1 MDKKKHRKKKK
12 KAAKKKY
19 TKWLMGGGVFLC
31 FFVLVFIIYIVLQNL
46 GKSNLDRHG
55 ENMANAGNISS
66 LNELTQELEADTYEL
81 EEGQIL
87 VNGQIY
93 EYNQDIVTFL
103 CMGIDSHSGISK
115 TKIPGKAGQADAL
128 ILVVV
133 NPKTE
138 EIQVINVNRDSMT
151 DIEIYDTA
159 GVYIG
164 KEKGQIT
171 LQYAYGDGREKSC
184 ELMEKA
190 VSDLFYGI
198 PIHGYAALDIL
209 AIATLNDAVGGVE
222 VTVDEDV
229 AVYMPQW
236 KVGSKVTLQG
246 EEALYYVRHRAAET
260 EELGTNIRRIDRQK
274 EFMTAFVQALKNK
287 TKNNISFPLS
297 LYKDVQKHIV
307 TSVSLEEI
315 TYLANMVLGYDFSLG
330 NMRGMTGDL
339 VMGEESE
346 EFHVNDTDLK
356 QMVIDVFYT
365 KVNSD

>member
-1 MDKKKHRKKKK
+1 MEKEKQRKRKKRT
-12 KAAKKKY
+12 AKKSYK
-19 TKWLMGGGVFLC
+19 KWLIGGGCFLC
-31 FFVLVFIIYIVLQNL
+31 LFVVLILIYFILQNM
-46 GKSNLDRHG
+46 GKSSLNRHG
-55 ENMANAGNISS
+55 ENMAGDGMTVGINEMQQESEVGN
-66 LNELTQELEADTYEL
+66 YEL

-87 VNGQIY
+87 VDGQVY
-93 EYNQDIVTFL
+93 EYNQELVTFL

-115 TKIPGKAGQADAL
+115 TKTPGKAGQADAL
-128 ILVVV
+128 ILVVI
-133 NPKTE
+133 NPETE

-151 DIEIYDTA
+151 EIEIYDTA

-164 KEKGQIT
+164 TEKGQIT

-198 PIHGYAALDIL
+198 PIHGYAALDIG

-236 KVGSKVTLQG
+236 KVGNKVILQG

-260 EELGTNIRRIDRQK
+260 QELGTNLRRIDRQK
-274 EFMTAFVQALKNK
+274 EFMTAFVQKLKEK
-287 TKNNISFPLS
+287 TKGNISFPLS
-297 LYKDVQKHIV
+297 LYKDIQKHIV
-307 TSVSLEEI
+307 TSVSMEEI
-315 TYLANMVLGYDFSLG
+315 AYLADMALSFNFSLG
-330 NMRGMTGDL
+330 NMWGMEGDL

-346 EFHVNDTDLK
+346 EFHVNDAALK
-356 QMVIDVFYT
+356 QLVMDVFYT
-365 KVNSD
+365 KVE

>member
-1 MDKKKHRKKKK
+1 MDKKKRRKKKK
-12 KAAKKKY
+12 RAAKKNY
-19 TKWLMGGGVFLC
+19 TKWLTGGGCILC
-31 FFVLVFIIYIVLQNL
+31 LFVLVFVIYIILQNL
-46 GKSNLDRHG
+46 GKSSLNRHG
-55 ENMANAGNISS
+55 ENMANAGSVS
-66 LNELTQELEADTYEL
+66 ALNDIQQDMEVSPYEL
-81 EEGQIL
+81 KEGQIL
-87 VNGQIY
+87 VDGQVY
-93 EYNQDIVTFL
+93 EYNQDIITFL

-115 TKIPGKAGQADAL
+115 TKTPGKAGQADAL

-138 EIQVINVNRDSMT
+138 EIQIINVNRDSMT

-164 KEKGQIT
+164 KEEGQIT

-209 AIATLNDAVGGVE
+209 AIATLNDAIGGVE

-236 KVGSKVTLQG
+236 EVGSKVRLQG
-246 EEALYYVRHRAAET
+246 EDALYYVRHRAAET
-260 EELGTNIRRIDRQK
+260 QELGTNLRRIERQK
-274 EFMTAFVQALKNK
+274 EFMYAFVQQLKEK
-287 TKNNISFPLS
+287 MKSNISFPLT
-297 LYKDVQKHIV
+297 LYDKVQKHIV
-307 TSVSLEEI
+307 TSVSVEEI
-315 TYLANMVLGYDFSLG
+315 AYLANMVLSYDFSLG
-330 NMRGMTGDL
+330 SMRGMEGDL

-346 EFHVNDTDLK
+346 EFHVNDAALK
-356 QMVIDVFYT
+356 QLVIDVFYT
-365 KVNSD
+365 KVE